1 MNFSR
6 RQFVKGGVTAFTF
19 GFAAPQMLCDIAFA
33 QGVPSRNLV
42 VVYLSGGNDSL
53 STVIPYRDPFYASR
67 RPTLAIPAGNVLQI
81 GRDSSNVELG
91 LHPRLTGLKS
101 IFDAGRLAIVQRTG
115 YANQSRSHFTGFDI
129 WGTASTSNTSGTG
142 WLGRYL
148 DSAAAADRSAR
159 RVEHG
164 ARDAAPADGAH
175 RSACRR
181 SPARPTY
188 AFSSPNSGAEAGY
201 ERTAQTRIS
210 SHCPVDRPHLAFV
223 NSTTQAAL
231 GTLDRVATVATY
243 RPAVTYPN
251 NGFGQA
257 LPAVAGA
264 MNKQIGTKV
273 FWVQTGGFDT
283 HASQGANAGAYVNLM
298 ATLGDGLKAF
308 YDDLSAQGMLN
319 NTARAR
325 LFGVRPPH
333 QRERQRGHRP
343 RRRRQHDGAR
353 RPRARRHLRH
363 GAEPQHRSGQPD
375 AREQRRRREVRDR
388 LPRASTRRSSTAG
401 WERTRSRCSARTTA
415 RRAERSLSTTSRGGL
430 SASEAV

>member
-6 RQFVKGGVTAFTF
+6 RQFVKGGVSAFTF

-53 STVIPYRDPFYASR
+53 STVIPYRDPNYATR
-67 RPTLAIPAGNVLQI
+67 RPTLAIPAGSVLQI
-81 GRDSSNVELG
+81 GTDSSNIELG

-129 WGTASTSNTSGTG
+129 WGTASTTNTSGTG

-148 DSAAAADRSAR
+148 DLLQPPIDPLVAWNTVRETPRPLMAR
-159 RVEHG
+159 TVG
-164 ARDAAPADGAH
+164 VPAIT
-175 RSACRR
+175 
-181 SPARPTY
+181 SPATY
-188 AFSSPNSGAEAGY
+188 AFSSPNNGAEAGF

-210 SHCPVDRPHLAFV
+210 SHIPVDRPHLAFV

-231 GTLDRVATVATY
+231 GTLDRVATVGSYT
-243 RPAVTYPN
+243 PSLTYPN

-257 LPAVAGA
+257 LRAVAGA
-264 MNKQIGTKV
+264 MFRQIGTKV

-283 HASQGANAGAYVNLM
+283 HANQGANAGAYVNLM

-308 YDDLSAQGMLN
+308 YDDLNAQGLLN
-319 NTARAR
+319 NTVV
-325 LFGVRPPH
+325 LVYSEFG
-333 QRERQRGHRP
+333 
-343 RRRRQHDGAR
+343 RRISENGSAGTD
-353 RPRARRHLRH
+353 H
-363 GAEPQHRSGQPD
+363 GAGGNMMLLGGLVRGGIYGTAPNLSLDPANPTLENNAGDVRFETDFRGVYAKILDGWLGSNSIAVLGADYRSGAPN
-375 AREQRRRREVRDR
+375 V
-388 LPRASTRRSSTAG
+388 L
-401 WERTRSRCSARTTA
+401 
-415 RRAERSLSTTSRGGL
+415 
-430 SASEAV
+430 